1 MHEELSRAVV
11 ALDFAINTQWPI
23 ALRTE
28 ELELDRGMYNAVT
41 GDFRFLWD
49 LSSAMFM
56 TEPVM
61 MMGIITAD
69 TKVRVFDFT
78 VFFGNIILTELAN
91 NFLLQF
97 FVLVFLDFEV
107 HNICG

>member
-41 GDFRFLWD
+41 GDFRFL
-49 LSSAMFM
+49 
-56 TEPVM
+56 
-61 MMGIITAD
+61 
-69 TKVRVFDFT
+69 
-78 VFFGNIILTELAN
+78 
-91 NFLLQF
+91 
-97 FVLVFLDFEV
+97 
-107 HNICG
+107 